1 MEAFSVCPI
10 DSRRKAKKRRRI
22 KTMVK
27 SMFAGVAGLRTHQA
41 KMDVIG
47 NNIANVNTWGFKA
60 GTMSFKDTM
69 YQNTSAGSKGST
81 SAGGYGGTNANQVGY
96 GVTTGSITY
105 DFSMGSPSPS
115 SRGLD
120 CFIDGTGFYIVGP
133 MVGDGQGFS
142 LEDEDV
148 ISSKGLFL
156 SRVGKFD
163 VDNQGYLVDDSGN
176 YVYGFENTN
185 TSDLS
190 SQGTFNTT
198 TLKPLRIPMT
208 SEMAAIGNKEAANKV
223 EEARK
228 ALEGARA
235 NLNKLNLEL
244 GKARDEYIKAN
255 ADYEDK
261 YSALG
266 IEGKK
271 DAVYNSETGSKV
283 LMEKAYKAWLD
294 GKNDTAK
301 SDELLK
307 AYNDAK
313 LKYDQ
318 TVNDMIV
325 AQAALRNSSTTSVGD
340 IDKAWSEYATAFD
353 DQVDASNVYDDA
365 LKAYNAEPTTAN
377 KTLLDAAQADLDTK
391 KKTFDEKKKAL
402 DDLQATLSKIEP
414 NSLEGKRDAK
424 KQAADKAKA
433 FADAAQKAVTEA
445 ENLLET
451 AQNSSTSTQ
460 VENAGSSDE
469 NELARLTNYTIQED
483 GTLTGTSVD
492 GGTTVIIGKVALAG
506 IQNVNGLEK
515 TTGYYYVPGANAGSV
530 SIYEAGGVQG
540 RIMGNYLEMAKVD
553 LATEMTDMITTQ
565 RGFQANSKI
574 ITVTDQML
582 EELVNIKR

>member
-1 MEAFSVCPI
+1 
-10 DSRRKAKKRRRI
+10 
-22 KTMVK
+22 MVK

-120 CFIDGTGFYIVGP
+120 CYIDGTGFYIVGP
-133 MVGDGQGFS
+133 MVGNGEGFS

-148 ISSKGLFL
+148 ISSKGLSL
-156 SRVGKFD
+156 SRVGKFN

-185 TSDLS
+185 TGDLS
-190 SQGTFNTT
+190 AGGEFNTT
-198 TLKPLRIPMT
+198 TLKPLRIPMK
-208 SEMAAIGNKEAANKV
+208 SDMAAIGNKEAANAVEAAKKQL
-223 EEARK
+223 EEAR
-228 ALEGARA
+228 ADLA
-235 NLNKLNLEL
+235 KLNVAL
-244 GKARDEYIKAN
+244 GNARNEYIDANKKYEDECKNPTNATPPKSINEFMVDRDDAKKAMEDAYSKWVADKSDPLKESAYN
-255 ADYEDK
+255 TAKVDYENAEF
-261 YSALG
+261 AL
-266 IEGKK
+266 I
-271 DAVYNSETGSKV
+271 
-283 LMEKAYKAWLD
+283 KA
-294 GKNDTAK
+294 
-301 SDELLK
+301 
-307 AYNDAK
+307 
-313 LKYDQ
+313 Q
-318 TVNDMIV
+318 T
-325 AQAALRNSSTTSVGD
+325 ALRLKDPSTTLGGPSKWDTIRGD
-340 IDKAWSEYATAFD
+340 YLTAL
-353 DQVDASNVYDDA
+353 A
-365 LKAYNAEPTTAN
+365 AYNANPNDTTKN
-377 KTLLDAAQADLDTK
+377 TLDT
-391 KKTFDEKKKAL
+391 TKKAL
-402 DDLQATLSKIEP
+402 DDLYAALSKIEP
-414 NSLEGKRDAK
+414 GSLEGIRDEK

-433 FADAAQKAVTEA
+433 FVDAAEKTVSDKEKS
-445 ENLLET
+445 LET
-451 AQNSSTSTQ
+451 AQNSSTNTQ
-460 VENAGSSDE
+460 VENAGSSSE
-469 NELARLTNYTIQED
+469 NELASLSNYTIKED

-492 GGTTVIIGKVALAG
+492 GSATVIIGKVALAG
-506 IQNVNGLEK
+506 VQNVNGLEK

>member
-1 MEAFSVCPI
+1 
-10 DSRRKAKKRRRI
+10 
-22 KTMVK
+22 MVK

-120 CFIDGTGFYIVGP
+120 CYIDGTGFYIVGP
-133 MVGDGQGFS
+133 MVGNGEGFS
-142 LEDEDV
+142 LEDKDV
-148 ISSKGLFL
+148 ISSKGLSL

-176 YVYGFENTN
+176 YIYGFENTN
-185 TSDLS
+185 TSDL

-208 SEMAAIGNKEAANKV
+208 SEIAAIGDKNAVNKV
-223 EEARK
+223 EAARK
-228 ALEGARA
+228 ELEGARA

-244 GKARDEYIKAN
+244 GKAREEYIAVNDEYETKYNNQGIKA
-255 ADYEDK
+255 K
-261 YSALG
+261 T
-266 IEGKK
+266 
-271 DAVYNSETGSKV
+271 DAVYDPQNGSKV
-283 LMEKAYKAWLD
+283 LMEKAYKDWLD
-294 GKNDTAK
+294 GKSDPAK
-301 SDELLK
+301 AGDLLT

-313 LKYDQ
+313 IKYEE
-318 TVNDMIV
+318 TVNDLIV
-325 AQAALRNSSTTSVGD
+325 AQAVLRNNSTTSASD
-340 IDKAWSEYATAFD
+340 IAAAWGKYKTAFTN
-353 DQVDASNVYDDA
+353 QVDASKVYDDA
-365 LKAYNAEPTTAN
+365 LKAYNADPSTAN
-377 KTLLDAAQADLDTK
+377 KTALDVAQADLDDK
-391 KKTFDEKKKAL
+391 KKKFAEEKKAL
-402 DDLQATLSKIEP
+402 DDLQAALSKIEP
-414 NSLEGKRDAK
+414 ESVEGRRDAK

-433 FADAAQKAVTEA
+433 FADAAQTAVTEA
-445 ENLLET
+445 EKRLET

-460 VENAGSSDE
+460 VENAGSSNE
-469 NELARLTNYTIQED
+469 NELARLSNYSIKED
-483 GTLTGTSVD
+483 GTLAGTSVD
-492 GGTTVIIGKVALAG
+492 GSATVIIGKVALAG
-506 IQNVNGLEK
+506 VQNVSGLEK

>member
-1 MEAFSVCPI
+1 
-10 DSRRKAKKRRRI
+10 
-22 KTMVK
+22 MVK

-120 CFIDGTGFYIVGP
+120 CYIDGTGFYIVGP
-133 MVGDGQGFS
+133 MVGNGEGFS

-148 ISSKGLFL
+148 ISSKGLSL
-156 SRVGKFD
+156 SRVGKFN

-185 TSDLS
+185 TGDLS
-190 SQGTFNTT
+190 GAGTFNTT
-198 TLKPLRIPMT
+198 SLKPLRIPMK
-208 SEMAAIGNKEAANKV
+208 SDMAAIGDKEAANAVEAAKKQL
-223 EEARK
+223 EEAR
-228 ALEGARA
+228 ADLA
-235 NLNKLNLEL
+235 KLNVAL
-244 GKARDEYIKAN
+244 GNARNEYIEAN
-255 ADYEDK
+255 KKYEDK
-261 YSALG
+261 CNNPTGVTPPKSIKEFMVDRDDAKKAMEDAYSKWVADKSDPLKETAYNKAKVDYENTEFTLIKAQTALRL
-266 IEGKK
+266 K
-271 DAVYNSETGSKV
+271 DPSATLGGSTNWDKIRGDYLTALATYN
-283 LMEKAYKAWLD
+283 ANP
-294 GKNDTAK
+294 NDT
-301 SDELLK
+301 
-307 AYNDAK
+307 
-313 LKYDQ
+313 
-318 TVNDMIV
+318 
-325 AQAALRNSSTTSVGD
+325 
-340 IDKAWSEYATAFD
+340 
-353 DQVDASNVYDDA
+353 
-365 LKAYNAEPTTAN
+365 N
-377 KTLLDAAQADLDTK
+377 KTELDT
-391 KKTFDEKKKAL
+391 KKKAL
-402 DDLQATLSKIEP
+402 DDLYAALSKIEP
-414 NSLEGKRDAK
+414 DSLEGLRDDK

-433 FADAAQKAVTEA
+433 FVDAAEKTVSDKEK
-445 ENLLET
+445 LLET

-460 VENAGSSDE
+460 VDNAKSSNED
-469 NELARLTNYTIQED
+469 ELASLSNYTIKED
-483 GTLTGTSVD
+483 GTLTGTSAD
-492 GGTTVIIGKVALAG
+492 GSATVIIGKVALAG
-506 IQNVNGLEK
+506 VQNVNGLEK